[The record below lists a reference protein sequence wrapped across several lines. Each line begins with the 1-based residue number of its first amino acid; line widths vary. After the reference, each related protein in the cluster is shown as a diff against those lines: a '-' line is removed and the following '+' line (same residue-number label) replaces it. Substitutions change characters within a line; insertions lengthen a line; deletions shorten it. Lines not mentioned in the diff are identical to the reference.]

1 MKSATCPIAKALRQK
16 EWVSLCQLT
25 RVSLNNFGSWI
36 PDVFFQFVTL
46 NVSRNLLKKSFNPHI
61 SKFNKCLRTIS
72 ANPTSRDFPLAHA
85 IYGREIQN
93 IFVFLFTTA
102 TNAETFFY
110 LLEIFKQIGW
120 KGFCAMVHNC
130 HGKRN
135 NPTANEQDS
144 RQKKNPYGKK

>member
-1 MKSATCPIAKALRQK
+1 MNHEDSGNSRKRTQSLRH
-16 EWVSLCQLT
+16 S
-25 RVSLNNFGSWI
+25 
-36 PDVFFQFVTL
+36 
-46 NVSRNLLKKSFNPHI
+46 
-61 SKFNKCLRTIS
+61 
-72 ANPTSRDFPLAHA
+72 
-85 IYGREIQN
+85 

-135 NPTANEQDS
+135 NPAANEQDS
-144 RQKKNPYGKK
+144 RQKKKPRDKRITSR